1 MIIAKLQSSVRSGV
15 LRPIRKLGL
24 AVATQWPWPVR
35 CRIRSGQTMYLDLR
49 STVGRTLFM
58 QGEFDPGVF
67 RPLGQC
73 LQKGDTFLDVGA
85 NVGYYSMLALQLV
98 GPHGAVHAF
107 EVDERP
113 LCCLRSTIADSCI
126 TNLHLH
132 ETAVGDKIGTAYF
145 VREAE
150 AGNSHVVDNG
160 RTSDLEVPMTTLDEW
175 YRESGKPAVR
185 AIKLD
190 VEGGEAAVLAGARQL
205 LTEQRP
211 LVICEAWDGHSVT
224 ESRSAAL
231 LRELDFS
238 ITALPNVHSPC
249 FVATV

>member
-1 MIIAKLQSSVRSGV
+1 
-15 LRPIRKLGL
+15 
-24 AVATQWPWPVR
+24 
-35 CRIRSGQTMYLDLR
+35 
-49 STVGRTLFM
+49 
-58 QGEFDPGVF
+58 
-67 RPLGQC
+67 
-73 LQKGDTFLDVGA
+73 
-85 NVGYYSMLALQLV
+85 
-98 GPHGAVHAF
+98 
-107 EVDERP
+107 
-113 LCCLRSTIADSCI
+113 
-126 TNLHLH
+126 LHLH

-150 AGNSHVVDNG
+150 AGNSHLVDNG

>member
-1 MIIAKLQSSVRSGV
+1 
-15 LRPIRKLGL
+15 
-24 AVATQWPWPVR
+24 
-35 CRIRSGQTMYLDLR
+35 
-49 STVGRTLFM
+49 
-58 QGEFDPGVF
+58 
-67 RPLGQC
+67 
-73 LQKGDTFLDVGA
+73 
-85 NVGYYSMLALQLV
+85 
-98 GPHGAVHAF
+98 
-107 EVDERP
+107 
-113 LCCLRSTIADSCI
+113 
-126 TNLHLH
+126 
-132 ETAVGDKIGTAYF
+132 
-145 VREAE
+145 
-150 AGNSHVVDNG
+150 
-160 RTSDLEVPMTTLDEW
+160 MTTLDEW